1 MKYLIVIISSILLG
15 CIGNN
20 SSKQE
25 NLSNCLRCEL
35 CESLKDSLLN
45 QGFSIISSI
54 TNSHNT
60 YALSS
65 DTTQKI
71 GYNFSI
77 FFMSKANEDSYAFV
91 CTEFF
96 SHEDLMKF
104 ISDNEI
110 RATGV
115 KPRLKTIRNS
125 CEYEFSVTKESLT
138 DELLQYRWLF
148 DHVEEY

>member
-25 NLSNCLRCEL
+25 NLSNCMRCEL

-45 QGFSIISSI
+45 QGFTISFSI

-60 YALSS
+60 YSLSS

-71 GYNFSI
+71 EYNYSFY
-77 FFMSKANEDSYAFV
+77 FMSKDNEDSYTFG
-91 CTEFF
+91 CREFF
-96 SHEDLMKF
+96 SHEDLIQF
-104 ISDNEI
+104 ISDNEVK
-110 RATGV
+110 ATGV
-115 KPRLKTIRNS
+115 KPRLKTIINK
-125 CEYEFSVTKESLT
+125 CEYKFSVTKESLT
-138 DELLQYRWLF
+138 DELLKYRWLF
-148 DHVEEY
+148 DYVEEY